1 MGASRWGKARVV
13 RGTGLDSYSLHL
25 ACLPVCE
32 KSPTA
37 GLRLRTGY
45 LVGCIGL
52 FSCHLDSVNQQF
64 ERRDDL

>member
-13 RGTGLDSYSLHL
+13 RGTGLDTCILYL

-32 KSPTA
+32 ESPTA

-45 LVGCIGL
+45 LVGCTAL
-52 FSCHLDSVNQQF
+52 LSCHLDSVNQQF
-64 ERRDDL
+64 ERRDGL